1 MAGKRILLGV
11 TGGIGA
17 YKAAELVR
25 AFVKEGAHV
34 DVAMTR
40 AASRF
45 ITPMTLETLSRN
57 PVAMDMFT
65 PASAGTI
72 SHIELAQAADIFL
85 VAPATANYLGKAA
98 AGIAD
103 DLLTTISLV
112 VRCPIVLAPAM
123 NSKMWSHPA
132 VGVNTDILRSRGVSF
147 VLPEEGELACGQE
160 GPGRL
165 AGLDRIMESV
175 ARNLSRGDLQGL
187 GIIVT
192 AGPTREPLDP
202 VRFITNR
209 STGKMGYAIAE
220 AAARRG
226 ARVHLV
232 SGPVEL
238 EAPRGAAITRV
249 GTAREMLGEVQKT
262 IDGADWLIMAAA
274 VADFAPAHYSCTKI
288 PKEGKKVLAVEFSPN
303 PDILLEVLPE
313 KGEKLFVGFAA
324 QTGDPVPEGKKKMA
338 RKGLDLMVANDVSRE
353 GIGFG
358 SDDNEATLLD
368 PSGREE
374 KMPTM
379 PKTLMADR
387 ILDRALELWR
397 EKRASAGKKDPEE

>member
-25 AFVKEGAHV
+25 GFVKEGAHV
-34 DVAMTR
+34 NVAMTR

-57 PVAMDMFT
+57 PVAMDIFT
-65 PASAGTI
+65 PASVGTI
-72 SHIELAQAADIFL
+72 NHIELAQAADIFL

-103 DLLTTISLV
+103 DLLTTMSLV
-112 VRCPIVLAPAM
+112 VRCPVILAPAM
-123 NSKMWSHPA
+123 NSKMWSHP
-132 VGVNTDILRSRGVSF
+132 VVRVNTDILRSRGVRI
-147 VLPEEGELACGQE
+147 VLPEEGELACGEE

-165 AGLDRIMESV
+165 ASLDRIMETV
-175 ARNLSRGDLQGL
+175 AQELSPGDLGGL
-187 GIIVT
+187 AIVVT

-220 AAARRG
+220 AAVRRG
-226 ARVHLV
+226 AQVHLV

-238 EAPRGAAITRV
+238 EAPRGVVISRV
-249 GTAREMLGEVQKT
+249 VTAREMLGEVQKS
-262 IDGADWLIMAAA
+262 IVGADWLIMAAA
-274 VADFAPAHYSCTKI
+274 VADFAPAHFSRTKI
-288 PKEGKKVLAVEFSPN
+288 PKEGKKALAVEFFPN

-324 QTGDPVPEGKKKMA
+324 QTGDLVAEGKRKMA
-338 RKGLDLMVANDVSRE
+338 RKGLDLIVANDVSRE

-368 PSGREE
+368 PSGGVE
-374 KMPTM
+374 KMPKM
-379 PKTLMADR
+379 PKTRMADR
-387 ILDRALELWR
+387 ILDRAVELWR
-397 EKRASAGKKDPEE
+397 EKKTSSRKMDPDR